1 MNISEAIEK
10 IKVLL
15 ADNSEAQTK
24 EIAPEP
30 ATQLVFE
37 TYDLKD
43 GSKID
48 LSGLEIGADAML
60 VDDSGNSVSAPDGE
74 YELADGTMMTVVG
87 GKVEG
92 IETPQAEA
100 PTSEEAPMEMEVDS
114 QFDEMN
120 ATITYLQAENEA
132 LKSKLG
138 ELESKFNQG
147 FPKNYNLFAM
157 GNHIKQVNNKNIIF
171 GLKWW
176 EHVTKFTIVNAAY
189 IDITVMPNV
198 AAKTKNTSSG

>member
-1 MNISEAIEK
+1 MNVSEAIEK

-15 ADNSEAQTK
+15 ADNTVEQTE
-24 EIAPEP
+24 EIASEP
-30 ATQLVFE
+30 ATELVFE

-48 LSGLEIGADAML
+48 LSALEIGADAML
-60 VDDSGNSVSAPDGE
+60 VDESGNSVSAPDGE
-74 YELADGTMMTVVG
+74 YELADGTMITVVG

-100 PTSEEAPMEMEVDS
+100 PSVEEAPLEADS

-120 ATITYLQAENEA
+120 STISYLQAENEA
-132 LKSKLG
+132 LKNKLG

-147 FPKNYNLFAM
+147 FSEMLSVLEGFSKTPVADPIQNPKNNFR
-157 GNHIKQVNNKNIIF
+157 
-171 GLKWW
+171 
-176 EHVTKFTIVNAAY
+176 IVEPKADK
-189 IDITVMPNV
+189 IERFLERV
-198 AAKTKNTSSG
+198 KTLN

>member
-1 MNISEAIEK
+1 MNVSEAIEK

-15 ADNSEAQTK
+15 SDNSVEQTE

-30 ATQLVFE
+30 ATQLIFE

-48 LSGLEIGADAML
+48 LSALEIGADAML
-60 VDDSGNSVSAPDGE
+60 VDASGNSVSAPDGE
-74 YELADGTMMTVVG
+74 YELADGTMMSVVG

-100 PTSEEAPMEMEVDS
+100 PTSEEAPMEADS

-147 FPKNYNLFAM
+147 FSEMLSVLEGFSKTPVADPIQNPKNNFR
-157 GNHIKQVNNKNIIF
+157 
-171 GLKWW
+171 
-176 EHVTKFTIVNAAY
+176 IVEPKADK
-189 IDITVMPNV
+189 IERFLERV
-198 AAKTKNTSSG
+198 KTLN

>member
-1 MNISEAIEK
+1 MNVSEAIEK
-10 IKVLL
+10 IKVML
-15 ADNSEAQTK
+15 ADNAVVQTE

-30 ATQLVFE
+30 TTQLVFE

-48 LSGLEIGADAML
+48 LSALEIGADAML

-100 PTSEEAPMEMEVDS
+100 PTSEEAPMEADS

-132 LKSKLG
+132 LKNKLG

-147 FPKNYNLFAM
+147 FSEMLSVLEGFSKTPVADPIQNPKNNFR
-157 GNHIKQVNNKNIIF
+157 
-171 GLKWW
+171 
-176 EHVTKFTIVNAAY
+176 IVEPKADK
-189 IDITVMPNV
+189 IERFLERV
-198 AAKTKNTSSG
+198 KTLN

>member
-1 MNISEAIEK
+1 MNVSEAIEK
-10 IKVLL
+10 IKVML
-15 ADNSEAQTK
+15 ADNAVAQTE

-48 LSGLEIGADAML
+48 LSSLEIGADAML
-60 VDDSGNSVSAPDGE
+60 VDESGNSVSAPDSE
-74 YELADGTMMTVVG
+74 YELADGTMITVVG

-100 PTSEEAPMEMEVDS
+100 PTSEEAPMEADS

-132 LKSKLG
+132 LKNKLG

-147 FPKNYNLFAM
+147 FSEMLSVLEGFSKTPVADPIQNPKNNFR
-157 GNHIKQVNNKNIIF
+157 
-171 GLKWW
+171 
-176 EHVTKFTIVNAAY
+176 IVEPKADK
-189 IDITVMPNV
+189 IERFLERV
-198 AAKTKNTSSG
+198 KTLN

>member
-1 MNISEAIEK
+1 MNVSEAIEK
-10 IKVLL
+10 IKVML
-15 ADNSEAQTK
+15 ADNAVQQTE

-48 LSGLEIGADAML
+48 LSALEIGSDAML
-60 VDDSGNSVSAPDGE
+60 VDESGNSVSAPDGE
-74 YELADGTMMTVVG
+74 YELADGTMITVVG
-87 GKVEG
+87 GMVEG
-92 IETPQAEA
+92 IETPQAEL
-100 PTSEEAPMEMEVDS
+100 PTSEEAPLEADS

-132 LKSKLG
+132 LKNKLG

-147 FPKNYNLFAM
+147 FSEMLSVLEGFSKTPVADPIQNPKNNFR
-157 GNHIKQVNNKNIIF
+157 
-171 GLKWW
+171 
-176 EHVTKFTIVNAAY
+176 IVEPKADK
-189 IDITVMPNV
+189 IERFLERV
-198 AAKTKNTSSG
+198 KTLN

>member
-1 MNISEAIEK
+1 MNVSEAIEK
-10 IKVLL
+10 IKVML
-15 ADNSEAQTK
+15 ADNAVVQTE

-48 LSGLEIGADAML
+48 LSALEIGADAML
-60 VDDSGNSVSAPDGE
+60 VDESGNSVAAPDGE
-74 YELADGTMMTVVG
+74 YEMADGTMMTVVE
-87 GKVEG
+87 GKVEA
-92 IETPQAEA
+92 IETPQAEE
-100 PTSEEAPMEMEVDS
+100 TSKDETPKEKEMENES

-132 LKSKLG
+132 LKNKLG

-147 FPKNYNLFAM
+147 FSEMLSVLEGFSKTPVADPIQNPKNNFR
-157 GNHIKQVNNKNIIF
+157 
-171 GLKWW
+171 
-176 EHVTKFTIVNAAY
+176 IVEPKADK
-189 IDITVMPNV
+189 IERFLERV
-198 AAKTKNTSSG
+198 KTLN

>member
-10 IKVLL
+10 IKILL
-15 ADNSEAQTK
+15 ADNSEAQTE

-60 VDDSGNSVSAPDGE
+60 VDESGNSVSAPDGE

-92 IETPQAEA
+92 IESPVAEL
-100 PTSEEAPMEMEVDS
+100 PTSEEAPMEADS

-120 ATITYLQAENEA
+120 ATITYLQAENQA
-132 LKSKLG
+132 LKNKLG

-147 FPKNYNLFAM
+147 FSEMLSVLEGFSKAPNADPIQNPKNNFR
-157 GNHIKQVNNKNIIF
+157 
-171 GLKWW
+171 
-176 EHVTKFTIVNAAY
+176 IVEPKADK
-189 IDITVMPNV
+189 IERFLQRV
-198 AAKTKNTSSG
+198 KTLN

>member
-1 MNISEAIEK
+1 MNVSEAIEK
-10 IKVLL
+10 IKVML
-15 ADNSEAQTK
+15 ADNAVAQTE

-48 LSGLEIGADAML
+48 LSALEIGADAIL
-60 VDDSGNSVSAPDGE
+60 VDESGNSVSAPDGE
-74 YELADGTMMTVVG
+74 YEMADGTMMTVVG

-92 IETPQAEA
+92 IETPQAEE
-100 PTSEEAPMEMEVDS
+100 PTSEEAPMEADS

-132 LKSKLG
+132 LKNKLG

-147 FPKNYNLFAM
+147 FSEMLSVLEGFSKTPVADPIQNPKNNFR
-157 GNHIKQVNNKNIIF
+157 
-171 GLKWW
+171 
-176 EHVTKFTIVNAAY
+176 IVEPKADK
-189 IDITVMPNV
+189 IERFLERV
-198 AAKTKNTSSG
+198 KTLN

>member
-1 MNISEAIEK
+1 MNVSEAIEK
-10 IKVLL
+10 IKVML
-15 ADNSEAQTK
+15 ADNAVAQTE
-24 EIAPEP
+24 EIASEP

-48 LSGLEIGADAML
+48 LSALEIGADAML
-60 VDDSGNSVSAPDGE
+60 VDESGNSVSAPDGE
-74 YELADGTMMTVVG
+74 YELADGTMITVVG

-100 PTSEEAPMEMEVDS
+100 PTSEEAPLEADS

-132 LKSKLG
+132 LKNKLG

-147 FPKNYNLFAM
+147 FSEMLSVLEGFSKTPVADPIQNPKNNFR
-157 GNHIKQVNNKNIIF
+157 
-171 GLKWW
+171 
-176 EHVTKFTIVNAAY
+176 IVEPKADK
-189 IDITVMPNV
+189 IERFLERV
-198 AAKTKNTSSG
+198 KTLN

>member
-1 MNISEAIEK
+1 MNVSEAIEK
-10 IKVLL
+10 IKVML
-15 ADNSEAQTK
+15 ADNAVVQTE

-48 LSGLEIGADAML
+48 LSALEIGADAML

-74 YELADGTMMTVVG
+74 YELADGTMITVVG

-92 IETPQAEA
+92 IETPQAEET
-100 PTSEEAPMEMEVDS
+100 TSEEAPMEADS

-147 FPKNYNLFAM
+147 FSEMLSVLEGFSKTPVADPIQNPKNNFR
-157 GNHIKQVNNKNIIF
+157 
-171 GLKWW
+171 
-176 EHVTKFTIVNAAY
+176 IVEPKADK
-189 IDITVMPNV
+189 IERFLERV
-198 AAKTKNTSSG
+198 KTLN

>member
-1 MNISEAIEK
+1 MNVSEAIEK

-15 ADNSEAQTK
+15 SDNSVEQTE

-48 LSGLEIGADAML
+48 LSSLEIGADAML
-60 VDDSGNSVSAPDGE
+60 VDESGNSVSAPDGE

-100 PTSEEAPMEMEVDS
+100 PTSEEAPMEADS

-120 ATITYLQAENEA
+120 STISYLQAENEA
-132 LKSKLG
+132 LKNKLG

-147 FPKNYNLFAM
+147 FSEMLSVLEGFSKTPVADPIQNPKNNF
-157 GNHIKQVNNKNIIF
+157 K
-171 GLKWW
+171 
-176 EHVTKFTIVNAAY
+176 IVEPKADK
-189 IDITVMPNV
+189 IERFLERV
-198 AAKTKNTSSG
+198 KTLN

>member
-1 MNISEAIEK
+1 MNVSEAIEK
-10 IKVLL
+10 IKVML
-15 ADNSEAQTK
+15 ADNAVAQTE

-48 LSGLEIGADAML
+48 LSALEIGADAML
-60 VDDSGNSVSAPDGE
+60 VDESGNSVSAPDGE
-74 YELADGTMMTVVG
+74 YELADGTMITVVG

-92 IETPQAEA
+92 IETPQAEE
-100 PTSEEAPMEMEVDS
+100 PTSEEAPLEADS

-147 FPKNYNLFAM
+147 FSEMLSVLEGFSKTPVADPIQNPKNNFR
-157 GNHIKQVNNKNIIF
+157 
-171 GLKWW
+171 
-176 EHVTKFTIVNAAY
+176 IVEPKADK
-189 IDITVMPNV
+189 IERFLERV
-198 AAKTKNTSSG
+198 KTLN

>member
-1 MNISEAIEK
+1 MNVSEAIEK

-15 ADNSEAQTK
+15 ADNTVEQTE
-24 EIAPEP
+24 EIASEP
-30 ATQLVFE
+30 ATELVFE

-48 LSGLEIGADAML
+48 LSSLEIGADAML
-60 VDDSGNSVSAPDGE
+60 VDESGNSVSAPDGE
-74 YELADGTMMTVVG
+74 YELADGTMITVVG

-100 PTSEEAPMEMEVDS
+100 PTSEEAPLEADS

-120 ATITYLQAENEA
+120 STISYLQAENEA
-132 LKSKLG
+132 LKNKLG

-147 FPKNYNLFAM
+147 FSEMLSVLEGFSKTPVADPIQNPKNNFR
-157 GNHIKQVNNKNIIF
+157 
-171 GLKWW
+171 
-176 EHVTKFTIVNAAY
+176 IVEPKADK
-189 IDITVMPNV
+189 IERFLERV
-198 AAKTKNTSSG
+198 KTLN

>member
-1 MNISEAIEK
+1 MNVSEAIEK

-15 ADNSEAQTK
+15 ADNPVEQTE

-48 LSGLEIGADAML
+48 LSALEIGADAML
-60 VDDSGNSVSAPDGE
+60 VDESGNSVSAPDGE
-74 YELADGTMMTVVG
+74 YELADGTMITVVG
-87 GKVEG
+87 GMVEG
-92 IETPQAEA
+92 IETPQAEL
-100 PTSEEAPMEMEVDS
+100 PTSEEAPLEADS

-132 LKSKLG
+132 LKNKLG

-147 FPKNYNLFAM
+147 FSEMLSVLEGFSKTPVADPIQNPKNNFR
-157 GNHIKQVNNKNIIF
+157 
-171 GLKWW
+171 
-176 EHVTKFTIVNAAY
+176 IVEPKADK
-189 IDITVMPNV
+189 IERFLERV
-198 AAKTKNTSSG
+198 KTLN

>member
-1 MNISEAIEK
+1 MNVSEAIEK
-10 IKVLL
+10 IKVML
-15 ADNSEAQTK
+15 ADNAVQQTE

-48 LSGLEIGADAML
+48 LSALEIGADAML
-60 VDDSGNSVSAPDGE
+60 VDDSGNSVAAPDGE

-92 IETPQAEA
+92 IETPQAEE
-100 PTSEEAPMEMEVDS
+100 PTSEEAPMEADS

-132 LKSKLG
+132 LKNKLG

-147 FPKNYNLFAM
+147 FSEMLSVLEGFSKTPVADPIQNPKNNFR
-157 GNHIKQVNNKNIIF
+157 
-171 GLKWW
+171 
-176 EHVTKFTIVNAAY
+176 IVEPKADK
-189 IDITVMPNV
+189 IERFLERV
-198 AAKTKNTSSG
+198 KTLN

>member
-1 MNISEAIEK
+1 MNVSEAIEK
-10 IKVLL
+10 IKVML
-15 ADNSEAQTK
+15 ADNAVAQTE

-48 LSGLEIGADAML
+48 LSALEIGADAML
-60 VDDSGNSVSAPDGE
+60 VDESGNSVSAPDGE
-74 YELADGTMMTVVG
+74 YELADGTMITVVG
-87 GKVEG
+87 GMVEG
-92 IETPQAEA
+92 IETPQAEL
-100 PTSEEAPMEMEVDS
+100 PTSEEDPLEADS

-132 LKSKLG
+132 LKNKLG

-147 FPKNYNLFAM
+147 FSEMLSVLEGFSKTPVADPIQNPKNNFR
-157 GNHIKQVNNKNIIF
+157 
-171 GLKWW
+171 
-176 EHVTKFTIVNAAY
+176 IVEPKADK
-189 IDITVMPNV
+189 IERFLQRV
-198 AAKTKNTSSG
+198 KTLN

>member
-1 MNISEAIEK
+1 MNVSEAIEK

-15 ADNSEAQTK
+15 SDNSVEQTE

-48 LSGLEIGADAML
+48 LSALEIGADAML
-60 VDDSGNSVSAPDGE
+60 VDESGNSVSAPDGE
-74 YELADGTMMTVVG
+74 YELADGTMMTVVE
-87 GKVEG
+87 GKVEA
-92 IETPQAEA
+92 IETPQAEE
-100 PTSEEAPMEMEVDS
+100 TSKDETPKEKEMENES
-114 QFDEMN
+114 KFDEMN

-132 LKSKLG
+132 LKNKLG

-147 FPKNYNLFAM
+147 FSEMLSVLEGFSKTPVADPIQNPKNNFR
-157 GNHIKQVNNKNIIF
+157 
-171 GLKWW
+171 
-176 EHVTKFTIVNAAY
+176 IVEPKADK
-189 IDITVMPNV
+189 IERFLERV
-198 AAKTKNTSSG
+198 KTLN

>member
-1 MNISEAIEK
+1 MNVSEAIEK
-10 IKVLL
+10 IKVML
-15 ADNSEAQTK
+15 ADNAVEQTE
-24 EIAPEP
+24 EIASEP

-48 LSGLEIGADAML
+48 LSSLEIGADAML
-60 VDDSGNSVSAPDGE
+60 VDESGNSVSAPDGE
-74 YELADGTMMTVVG
+74 YELADGTMITVAG

-100 PTSEEAPMEMEVDS
+100 PTSEEAPMEADS

-132 LKSKLG
+132 LKNKLG

-147 FPKNYNLFAM
+147 FSEMLSVLEGFSKTPVADPIQNPKNNFR
-157 GNHIKQVNNKNIIF
+157 
-171 GLKWW
+171 
-176 EHVTKFTIVNAAY
+176 IVEPKADK
-189 IDITVMPNV
+189 IERFLERV
-198 AAKTKNTSSG
+198 KTLN

>member
-1 MNISEAIEK
+1 MNVSEAIEK

-15 ADNSEAQTK
+15 ADNSEAQTE
-24 EIAPEP
+24 EIASEP

-60 VDDSGNSVSAPDGE
+60 VDESGNSVSAPDGE

-92 IETPQAEA
+92 IESPVAEL
-100 PTSEEAPMEMEVDS
+100 PTSEEAPMEANS

-132 LKSKLG
+132 LKNKLG

-147 FPKNYNLFAM
+147 FSEVLSVLEGFSKTPVADPIQNPKNNFR
-157 GNHIKQVNNKNIIF
+157 
-171 GLKWW
+171 
-176 EHVTKFTIVNAAY
+176 IVEPKADK
-189 IDITVMPNV
+189 IERFLQRV
-198 AAKTKNTSSG
+198 KTLN

>member
-1 MNISEAIEK
+1 MNVSEAIEK
-10 IKVLL
+10 IKVML
-15 ADNSEAQTK
+15 ADNAVEQTE

-48 LSGLEIGADAML
+48 LSALEIGADAML

-92 IETPQAEA
+92 IETPQAEE
-100 PTSEEAPMEMEVDS
+100 PTSEEAPMEADS

-132 LKSKLG
+132 LKNKLG

-147 FPKNYNLFAM
+147 FSEMLSVLEGFSKTPVADPIQNPKNNFR
-157 GNHIKQVNNKNIIF
+157 
-171 GLKWW
+171 
-176 EHVTKFTIVNAAY
+176 IVEPKADK
-189 IDITVMPNV
+189 IERFLERV
-198 AAKTKNTSSG
+198 KTLN

>member
-1 MNISEAIEK
+1 MNVSEAIEK
-10 IKVLL
+10 IKVML
-15 ADNSEAQTK
+15 ADNAVEQTE

-30 ATQLVFE
+30 VTQLVFE

-48 LSGLEIGADAML
+48 LSALEIGADAML
-60 VDDSGNSVSAPDGE
+60 VDDSGNSVAAPDGE

-92 IETPQAEA
+92 VETPQAEA
-100 PTSEEAPMEMEVDS
+100 PTSEEAPMEADS

-132 LKSKLG
+132 LKNKLG

-147 FPKNYNLFAM
+147 FSEMLSVLEGFSKTPVADPIQNPKNNFR
-157 GNHIKQVNNKNIIF
+157 
-171 GLKWW
+171 
-176 EHVTKFTIVNAAY
+176 IVEPKADK
-189 IDITVMPNV
+189 IERFLERV
-198 AAKTKNTSSG
+198 KTLN

>member
-1 MNISEAIEK
+1 MNVSEAIEK

-15 ADNSEAQTK
+15 SDNSVTQTE

-48 LSGLEIGADAML
+48 LSALEIGADAML
-60 VDDSGNSVSAPDGE
+60 VDESGNSVAAPDGE
-74 YELADGTMMTVVG
+74 YEMADGTMMTVVE
-87 GKVEG
+87 GKVEA
-92 IETPQAEA
+92 IETPQAEE
-100 PTSEEAPMEMEVDS
+100 TSKDETPKEKEMENES

-132 LKSKLG
+132 LKNKLG

-147 FPKNYNLFAM
+147 FSEMLSVLEGFSKTPVADPIQNPKNNFR
-157 GNHIKQVNNKNIIF
+157 
-171 GLKWW
+171 
-176 EHVTKFTIVNAAY
+176 IVEPKADK
-189 IDITVMPNV
+189 IERFLQRV
-198 AAKTKNTSSG
+198 KTLN

>member
-1 MNISEAIEK
+1 MNVSEAIEK
-10 IKVLL
+10 IKVML
-15 ADNSEAQTK
+15 ADNAVAQTE

-48 LSGLEIGADAML
+48 LSALEIGADAML

-100 PTSEEAPMEMEVDS
+100 PTSEEAPMEADS

-120 ATITYLQAENEA
+120 STISYLQAENEA
-132 LKSKLG
+132 LKNKLG

-147 FPKNYNLFAM
+147 FSEMLSVLEGFSKTPVADPIQNPKNNFR
-157 GNHIKQVNNKNIIF
+157 
-171 GLKWW
+171 
-176 EHVTKFTIVNAAY
+176 IVEPKADK
-189 IDITVMPNV
+189 IERFLERV
-198 AAKTKNTSSG
+198 KTLN

>member
-15 ADNSEAQTK
+15 ADNSVAQTE

-60 VDDSGNSVSAPDGE
+60 VDESGNSVSAPDGE

-92 IETPQAEA
+92 IESPVAEL
-100 PTSEEAPMEMEVDS
+100 PTSEEAPMEADS

-120 ATITYLQAENEA
+120 ATITYLQAENQA
-132 LKSKLG
+132 LKNKLN

-147 FPKNYNLFAM
+147 FSEMLSVLEGFSKAPNADPIQNPKNNFR
-157 GNHIKQVNNKNIIF
+157 
-171 GLKWW
+171 
-176 EHVTKFTIVNAAY
+176 IVEPKADK
-189 IDITVMPNV
+189 IERFLQRV
-198 AAKTKNTSSG
+198 KTLN

>member
-1 MNISEAIEK
+1 MNVSEAIEK
-10 IKVLL
+10 IKVML
-15 ADNSEAQTK
+15 ADNAVEQTE

-48 LSGLEIGADAML
+48 LSALEIGADAML
-60 VDDSGNSVSAPDGE
+60 VDESGNSVSAPDGE
-74 YELADGTMMTVVG
+74 YELADGTMITVVG
-87 GKVEG
+87 GMVEG
-92 IETPQAEA
+92 IETPQAEL
-100 PTSEEAPMEMEVDS
+100 PTSEEAPLEADS

-147 FPKNYNLFAM
+147 FSEMLSVLEGFSKTPVADPIQNPKNNFR
-157 GNHIKQVNNKNIIF
+157 
-171 GLKWW
+171 
-176 EHVTKFTIVNAAY
+176 IVEPKADK
-189 IDITVMPNV
+189 IERFLERV
-198 AAKTKNTSSG
+198 KTLN

>member
-1 MNISEAIEK
+1 MNVSEAIEK
-10 IKVLL
+10 IKVML
-15 ADNSEAQTK
+15 ADNSVAQTE

-48 LSGLEIGADAML
+48 LSALEIGADAML
-60 VDDSGNSVSAPDGE
+60 VDESGNSVSAPDGE
-74 YELADGTMMTVVG
+74 YELADGTMITVVG
-87 GKVEG
+87 GMVEG
-92 IETPQAEA
+92 IETPQAEL
-100 PTSEEAPMEMEVDS
+100 PTSEEAPLEADS

-132 LKSKLG
+132 LKNKLG

-147 FPKNYNLFAM
+147 FSEMLSVLEGFSKTPVADPIQNPKNNFR
-157 GNHIKQVNNKNIIF
+157 
-171 GLKWW
+171 
-176 EHVTKFTIVNAAY
+176 IVEPKA
-189 IDITVMPNV
+189 DKLERFLQRV
-198 AAKTKNTSSG
+198 KTLN

>member
-1 MNISEAIEK
+1 MNVSEAIEK
-10 IKVLL
+10 IKVML
-15 ADNSEAQTK
+15 ADNAVVQTE

-48 LSGLEIGADAML
+48 LSALEIGADAML
-60 VDDSGNSVSAPDGE
+60 VDESGNSVAAPDGE

-100 PTSEEAPMEMEVDS
+100 PTSEEAPMEANS

-132 LKSKLG
+132 LKNKLG

-147 FPKNYNLFAM
+147 FSEMLSVLEGFSKTPVADPIQNPKNNFR
-157 GNHIKQVNNKNIIF
+157 
-171 GLKWW
+171 
-176 EHVTKFTIVNAAY
+176 IVEPKADK
-189 IDITVMPNV
+189 IERFLQRV
-198 AAKTKNTSSG
+198 KTLN

>member
-1 MNISEAIEK
+1 MNVSEAIEK
-10 IKVLL
+10 IKVML
-15 ADNSEAQTK
+15 ADNSVEQTE

-48 LSGLEIGADAML
+48 LSALEIGADAML
-60 VDDSGNSVSAPDGE
+60 VDESGNSVSAPDGE
-74 YELADGTMMTVVG
+74 YELADGTMITVVG
-87 GKVEG
+87 GMVEG
-92 IETPQAEA
+92 IETPQAEL
-100 PTSEEAPMEMEVDS
+100 PTSEEAPLEADS

-147 FPKNYNLFAM
+147 FSEMLSVLEGFSKTPVADPIQNPKNNFR
-157 GNHIKQVNNKNIIF
+157 
-171 GLKWW
+171 
-176 EHVTKFTIVNAAY
+176 IVEPKADK
-189 IDITVMPNV
+189 IERFLERV
-198 AAKTKNTSSG
+198 KTLN

>member
-1 MNISEAIEK
+1 MNVSEAIEK
-10 IKVLL
+10 IKVML
-15 ADNSEAQTK
+15 ADNAVQQTE

-48 LSGLEIGADAML
+48 LSSLEIGADAML
-60 VDDSGNSVSAPDGE
+60 VDESGNSVTAPDGE

-100 PTSEEAPMEMEVDS
+100 PTSEEAPMEADS

-132 LKSKLG
+132 LKNKLV

-147 FPKNYNLFAM
+147 FSEMLSVLEGFSKTPVADPIQNPKNNFR
-157 GNHIKQVNNKNIIF
+157 
-171 GLKWW
+171 
-176 EHVTKFTIVNAAY
+176 IVEPKADK
-189 IDITVMPNV
+189 IERFLERV
-198 AAKTKNTSSG
+198 KTLN

>member
-1 MNISEAIEK
+1 MNVSEAIEK
-10 IKVLL
+10 IKVML
-15 ADNSEAQTK
+15 ADNAVQQTE
-24 EIAPEP
+24 EIASEP
-30 ATQLVFE
+30 ATELVFE

-48 LSGLEIGADAML
+48 LSALEIGADAML
-60 VDDSGNSVSAPDGE
+60 VDESGNSVSAPDGE

-100 PTSEEAPMEMEVDS
+100 PTSEEAPMEADS

-132 LKSKLG
+132 LKNKLG

-147 FPKNYNLFAM
+147 FSEMLSVLEGFSKTPVADPIQNPKNNFR
-157 GNHIKQVNNKNIIF
+157 
-171 GLKWW
+171 
-176 EHVTKFTIVNAAY
+176 IVEPKADK
-189 IDITVMPNV
+189 IERFLERV
-198 AAKTKNTSSG
+198 KTLN